1 VDERERVARFYVD
14 AWRRRAAACRG
25 EVHEVGRLVVCLTGA
40 PAPWFNATLVVE
52 DGPGVDDDLLAARG
66 VYPPGLGFGIEVLP
80 ELQPSARRAVE
91 AVGFHVIDGSPVMN
105 LDIDALVAPPPP
117 DGVEVLEITDPAGLD
132 AVAATDA
139 AGFGGDAGVTRRFLA
154 DGVLDDPT
162 QRVYAAM
169 SDREMVGAGETS
181 LADGVLGV
189 FGVTTVPA
197 ARRRGIGAALT
208 AHMIAERSDEADL
221 ATLDASELGR
231 GVYERLG
238 FRTVTTREVWGPP
251 TEPV

>member
-1 VDERERVARFYVD
+1 MDERERVAGFYVD

-25 EVHEVGRLVVCLTGA
+25 QVHEVGRLVVCLTGA

-52 DGPGVDDDLLAARG
+52 DGPGIDDDLLAARG
-66 VYPPGLGFGIEVLP
+66 VYPPDLGFGIEVLP
-80 ELQPSARRAVE
+80 DLQPSARRAVE
-91 AVGFHVIDGSPVMN
+91 AAGFRVIDGSPVMN
-105 LDIDALVAPPPP
+105 LDIDALVAPPMP
-117 DGVEVLEITDPAGLD
+117 DGVDVVEITDSGGLD

-169 SDREMVGAGETS
+169 SDHEMVGAGETS

-189 FGVTTVPA
+189 FGVTTLPA

-208 AHMIAERSDEADL
+208 AHMIADRADEADL

-251 TEPV
+251 TGSA